1 MTIQVI
7 DHPIHDIR
15 GDDWVFHDMVQPLI
29 FEQLLLEIFPRTSGF
44 YSRALQALEVLQ
56 KAVALNRRLHQEVG
70 EARVW
75 PLGWENVVAC
85 GFSSSQKRKNCYH
98 ETALCKSFCA

>member
-1 MTIQVI
+1 MIIQVI

-15 GDDWVFHDMVQPLI
+15 GDDWVFHHMVQPLI
-29 FEQLLLEIFPRTSGF
+29 FEQLLEIFPRTPGF

-75 PLGWENVVAC
+75 PLGWENVVAY